1 MRVYQF
7 RHLGAVASLATFSL
21 SRCVS
26 CSAAEERD
34 YAYFLKCASHL
45 AFFNYFLS
53 GPVEGASCG
62 DGHVV
67 PWRPVGRP
75 IRAARPSGLV
85 PCQPASTRGTLHQR
99 HGKLPERLLQQFIED
114 ESSALGRGE
123 RGAFYPDN
131 HHLITPLIVRAPR
144 LLSEEDRVE
153 LYFHLLR
160 GMCARRSR
168 RKASS
173 NCSARPMRACCRCS
187 PRATRCVRC
196 HAPGA
201 CFFWPG

>member
-45 AFFNYFLS
+45 AFLIIS
-53 GPVEGASCG
+53 CRGPLRGVMR

-85 PCQPASTRGTLHQR
+85 PASRRQFVELYINAMASSPA
-99 HGKLPERLLQQFIED
+99 RLLQQFIED

-173 NCSARPMRACCRCS
+173 NCSARPMRACCCCS
-187 PRATRCVRC
+187 PRATRCA

>member
-85 PCQPASTRGTLHQR
+85 PASRRQFVELYINAMASSPASSPAIHRGRIL
-99 HGKLPERLLQQFIED
+99 G
-114 ESSALGRGE
+114 AGRGE

-173 NCSARPMRACCRCS
+173 NCSARPMRACCCCS
-187 PRATRCVRC
+187 PRATRCTLPR
-196 HAPGA
+196 ARGL
-201 CFFWPG
+201 FLWPG